1 MKIAVTGATGFIGQH
16 VLKRL
21 SQEPVNITAVGRT
34 PKKWNGIGKFVE
46 MDLAEI
52 PSKPYAEL
60 GHPDILLHLAWEGL
74 PNYHSLHHF
83 ETELPRH
90 YSFLKSMIM
99 AGLPHLVVVG
109 TCLEYGMQNGPLT
122 EPLTPNP
129 KTSYGFAKNTLRNQL
144 EYLTAKSKSTEL
156 TWARLFYL
164 WGEGQAATSI
174 YPTLSAAVARNDK
187 VFEMSSG
194 EQLRDYMSVV
204 NVADY
209 LVRLSLLSQGVGI
222 INVCSGR
229 PISIRKLVEFWLKE
243 NEWNIQLNFG
253 SYPYPDYEPM
263 AFWGDAKKLNA
274 LMGQDY
280 IA

>member
-1 MKIAVTGATGFIGQH
+1 
-16 VLKRL
+16 
-21 SQEPVNITAVGRT
+21 
-34 PKKWNGIGKFVE
+34 
-46 MDLAEI
+46 
-52 PSKPYAEL
+52 
-60 GHPDILLHLAWEGL
+60 
-74 PNYHSLHHF
+74 
-83 ETELPRH
+83 
-90 YSFLKSMIM
+90 
-99 AGLPHLVVVG
+99 
-109 TCLEYGMQNGPLT
+109 MQNGPLA

-129 KTSYGFAKNTLRNQL
+129 TTSYGFAKNVLRNQL

-174 YPTLSAAVARNDK
+174 YPTLSAAVARNEK
-187 VFEMSSG
+187 IFEMSSG
-194 EQLRDYMSVV
+194 EQLRDYLSVV

-209 LVRLSLLSQGVGI
+209 LVRLSFLSQGSGI
-222 INVCSGR
+222 INVCSGQ
-229 PISIRKLVEFWLKE
+229 PISIRRLVEYWIKE

-274 LMGQDY
+274 LMGQDN